1 MDQNIFIFIL
11 IIILIFIFLISNCK
25 KHDQI
30 ETFEDNNTNQNT
42 LEIDEYYLR
51 INNQNKNYKQN
62 IFNIIILG
70 NKIVDYGLNKNDIIQ
85 LQMELDTG
93 SYEDIYIKLKSKPR
107 HYTTYTELECES
119 IYDLNDKI
127 MKNINIFNNE
137 NENKN
142 YYKFKLFKMGSIDDN
157 CILDTNIKI
166 FKDGEVY
173 KIRFEVDGD
182 NDSIKKKYFEKF
194 KVDDIVSIID
204 TSKPFQDPSKNKF
217 LIQELDDN
225 YDIILQYNSN
235 LSTLVK
241 TNSENGNGN
250 EKKQI
255 ILVRL
260 DMNKII
266 QEHYNQ
272 LKFPLGEL
280 SYYNFEIKNLLEK
293 VDSIKKNVN
302 TYIKNEQQK

>member
-25 KHDQI
+25 KHVQI

-241 TNSENGNGN
+241 TNSENGN

-293 VDSIKKNVN
+293 VDSIKKNVD